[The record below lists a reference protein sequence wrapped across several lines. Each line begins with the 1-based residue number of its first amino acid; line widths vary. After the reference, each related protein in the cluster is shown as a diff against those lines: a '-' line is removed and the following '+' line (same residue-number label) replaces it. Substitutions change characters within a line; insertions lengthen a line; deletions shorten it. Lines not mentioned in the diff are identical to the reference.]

1 MKIEGNGVTV
11 KTRELGRTGIQV
23 SPYCLGTMMFGR
35 VANTDQDPC
44 VRIILRAL
52 DSGINLVDTADV
64 YSRSESEQILG
75 KALRGRRDECWP
87 QRSTA
92 RWVRTTAA
100 PGTDIG
106 PLDVSYTPPAITR
119 TALRRRSAGERAA
132 A

>member
-1 MKIEGNGVTV
+1 V

-23 SPYCLGTMMFGR
+23 RPICLGTMMFGR

-64 YSRSESEQILG
+64 YSRSESEEIVG

-87 QRSTA
+87 PRSTGRWGEDPNRGA
-92 RWVRTTAA
+92 RNRHAPARRVQHAAGHPTSGAA
-100 PGTDIG
+100 PAIG
-106 PLDVSYTPPAITR
+106 RRARCGVSR
-119 TALRRRSAGERAA
+119 
-132 A
+132 